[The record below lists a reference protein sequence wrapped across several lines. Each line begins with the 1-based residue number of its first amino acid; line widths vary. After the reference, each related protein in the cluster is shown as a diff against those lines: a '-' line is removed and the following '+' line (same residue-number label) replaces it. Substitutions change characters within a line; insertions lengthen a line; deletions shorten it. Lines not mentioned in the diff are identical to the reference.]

1 VHRFLRRI
9 VILRPSAAAPATRVL
24 ARAAAASLIALLA
37 GCSWFGGGDK
47 KQADS
52 GCPTTFIAPDLDA
65 LTLMRPGGGTTPA
78 DIRFGVKLFAA
89 NSTCT
94 NEKVGVRTDTNMSF
108 VVARNDPD
116 LKQGQFTYFVA
127 VADAQQNI
135 LAKQDFTLQVEF
147 GPRQNQIRISDEISE
162 HLPVRD
168 PASARNY
175 SIVVGL
181 QLTPEQLELNRKRG
195 QAP

>member
-24 ARAAAASLIALLA
+24 ARAAAASVIALLA

-47 KQADS
+47 KADS

-78 DIRFGVKLFAA
+78 DIRFGVKLFSA

-94 NEKVGVRTDTNMSF
+94 GEKVGIRTDTSMSF

-127 VADAQQNI
+127 VADAQQNV

-168 PASARNY
+168 AASARNY

-195 QAP
+195 QTP

>member
-1 VHRFLRRI
+1 MNHPKPQACPVCDGEVLSRFLRQLE
-9 VILRPSAAAPATRVL
+9 VPVNCSALCATALVL
-24 ARAAAASLIALLA
+24 GQST
-37 GCSWFGGGDK
+37 
-47 KQADS
+47 
-52 GCPTTFIAPDLDA
+52 PTFQV
-65 LTLMRPGGGTTPA
+65 GTRLVTV
-78 DIRFGVKLFAA
+78 D
-89 NSTCT
+89 
-94 NEKVGVRTDTNMSF
+94 
-108 VVARNDPD
+108 
-116 LKQGQFTYFVA
+116 VA
-127 VADAQQNI
+127 VVSDKGAAVRG
-135 LAKQDFTLQVEF
+135 LTKEDFTLQVEF